1 MFLSSEGTESSDVTE
16 FAIVAAINFIELCLQ
31 QTAFMAGRGTI
42 MEDNVKASK
51 LHVEPMYFCMTSC
64 QLAGAKVI
72 ETKQPLSDTQSAAAH
87 CLKFLGKRLHLT
99 PLNNTKRF

>member
-1 MFLSSEGTESSDVTE
+1 MFLSDERTESSDDVTE

-31 QTAFMAGRGTI
+31 QTAFVAGKGTI

-51 LHVEPMYFCMTSC
+51 LHVEPMYFCMTC
-64 QLAGAKVI
+64 GAKVI
-72 ETKQPLSDTQSAAAH
+72 ETEQPLSDTQSAAAH
-87 CLKFLGKRLHLT
+87 CLNFLGKRLHLT